1 MKLQGFWDEEELRLM
16 RYWERAFARLFK
28 DRIIFLSGEIV
39 ASAGGGIYSGAADNI
54 IAQLL
59 SLEAEDP
66 EKDIQLY
73 INSPGGDLQ
82 AALAIYDTMQYIKCP
97 VRTICVGMAA
107 SAAALILAGGA
118 KGKRYALP
126 NARIMIHQ
134 PWGAVSGQVT
144 DIKIRADEYMK
155 MRQRV
160 NEILA
165 FHTGQPIEKIARD
178 TERDFFMSPEEAKE
192 YGLIDEVIRYKK
204 PL

>member
-1 MKLQGFWDEEELRLM
+1 MKLQYHEEEEIRMM

-39 ASAGGGIYSGAADNI
+39 SSAGGGIYSGAADNI

-82 AALAIYDTMQYIKCP
+82 AALAIYDTMQLIKCP

-107 SAAALILAGGA
+107 SAAALILAGGE

-126 NARIMIHQ
+126 NSRIMIHQ
-134 PWGAVSGQVT
+134 PWGQVGGQAI
-144 DIKIRADEYMK
+144 DIKIEAEEIMK
-155 MRQRV
+155 LRRKV
-160 NEILA
+160 NEILSQ
-165 FHTGQPIEKIARD
+165 HTGQPVEKIEKD
-178 TERDFFMSPEEAKE
+178 TDRNFWMSAAEAKE
-192 YGLIDEVIRYKK
+192 YGLIDAVITRRS
-204 PL
+204 

>member
-1 MKLQGFWDEEELRLM
+1 MRLQYFEEEELRMM

-39 ASAGGGIYSGAADNI
+39 SSAGGGIYSGAADNI

-59 SLEAEDP
+59 CLEAEDP

-82 AALAIYDTMQYIKCP
+82 AALAIYDAMQYVRCP
-97 VRTICVGMAA
+97 VRTICVGIAA

-126 NARIMIHQ
+126 NSRIMIHQ
-134 PWGAVSGQVT
+134 PWGMVGGQAV
-144 DIKIRADEYMK
+144 DIKIEADEIIK
-155 MRQRV
+155 LRKRV

-165 FHTGQPIEKIARD
+165 FHTGQPVEKVERD
-178 TERDFFMSPEEAKE
+178 TDRNFWMSAEDARG
-192 YGLIDEVIRYKK
+192 YGIVDEVIQPRKK
-204 PL
+204 

>member
-1 MKLQGFWDEEELRLM
+1 MRFQYFEEEELRMM

-59 SLEAEDP
+59 CLEAEDP

-82 AALAIYDTMQYIKCP
+82 AALAIYDAMQYVRCP
-97 VRTICVGMAA
+97 VRTICVGIAA

-126 NARIMIHQ
+126 NSRIMIHQ
-134 PWGAVSGQVT
+134 PWGMVGGQAV
-144 DIKIRADEYMK
+144 DIKIEADEIIK
-155 MRQRV
+155 LRNRV

-165 FHTGQPIEKIARD
+165 HHTGQPKEKVERD
-178 TERDFFMSPEEAKE
+178 TDRNFWMSAEEAKA
-192 YGLIDEVIRYKK
+192 YGIVDEVIQPRKK
-204 PL
+204 

>member
-1 MKLQGFWDEEELRLM
+1 MRLQYFEEEELRMM

-39 ASAGGGIYSGAADNI
+39 SSAGGGIYSGAADNI

-59 SLEAEDP
+59 CLEAEDP

-82 AALAIYDTMQYIKCP
+82 AALAIYDAMQYVRCP
-97 VRTICVGMAA
+97 VRTICVGIAA

-126 NARIMIHQ
+126 NSRIMIHQ
-134 PWGAVSGQVT
+134 PWGMVGGQAV
-144 DIKIRADEYMK
+144 DIKIEADEILK
-155 MRQRV
+155 LRDRV

-165 FHTGQPIEKIARD
+165 HHTGQPKEKIERD
-178 TERDFFMSPEEAKE
+178 TDRNFWMSAEEAKA
-192 YGLIDEVIRYKK
+192 YGIVDEVIQPRKK
-204 PL
+204 

>member
-1 MKLQGFWDEEELRLM
+1 MRYQYFEEEELRMM

-39 ASAGGGIYSGAADNI
+39 SSAGGGIYSGAADNI

-59 SLEAEDP
+59 CLEAEDP

-82 AALAIYDTMQYIKCP
+82 AALAIYDAMQYVRCP
-97 VRTICVGMAA
+97 VRTICVGIAA
-107 SAAALILAGGA
+107 SAAALILVGGA

-126 NARIMIHQ
+126 NSRIMIHQ
-134 PWGAVSGQVT
+134 PWGMVGGQAA
-144 DIKIRADEYMK
+144 DIKIEADEIIK
-155 MRQRV
+155 LRNRV

-165 FHTGQPIEKIARD
+165 HHTGQPVEKIERD
-178 TERDFFMSPEEAKE
+178 TDRNFWMSAEEARA
-192 YGLIDEVIRYKK
+192 YGIVDEVIQPRKK
-204 PL
+204 

>member
-1 MKLQGFWDEEELRLM
+1 MRLQYFEEEELRMM

-59 SLEAEDP
+59 CLEAEDP

-82 AALAIYDTMQYIKCP
+82 AALAIYDAMQYVRCP
-97 VRTICVGMAA
+97 VRTICVGIAA

-126 NARIMIHQ
+126 NSRIMIHQ
-134 PWGAVSGQVT
+134 PWGMVGGQAI
-144 DIKIRADEYMK
+144 DIKIEADEILK
-155 MRQRV
+155 LRDRV
-160 NEILA
+160 NELLA
-165 FHTGQPIEKIARD
+165 YHTGQPKEKIERD
-178 TERDFFMSPEEAKE
+178 TDRNFWMSAEEAKA
-192 YGLIDEVIRYKK
+192 YGIVDEVIQPRKK
-204 PL
+204 

>member
-1 MKLQGFWDEEELRLM
+1 MKLQYFEEEELRMM

-59 SLEAEDP
+59 CLEAEDP

-82 AALAIYDTMQYIKCP
+82 AALAIYDAMQYVRCP
-97 VRTICVGMAA
+97 VRTICVGIAA

-126 NARIMIHQ
+126 NSRIMIHQ
-134 PWGAVSGQVT
+134 PWGMVGGQAA
-144 DIKIRADEYMK
+144 DIKIEADEIIK
-155 MRQRV
+155 LRRRV
-160 NEILA
+160 NEIFA
-165 FHTGQPIEKIARD
+165 FHTGQSVAKIERD
-178 TERDFFMSPEEAKE
+178 TDRNFWMSAEEARG
-192 YGLIDEVIRYKK
+192 YGIVDEVIQPRKK
-204 PL
+204 

>member
-1 MKLQGFWDEEELRLM
+1 MRLQYFEEEELRMM

-39 ASAGGGIYSGAADNI
+39 SSAGGGIYSGAADNI

-59 SLEAEDP
+59 CLEAEDP

-82 AALAIYDTMQYIKCP
+82 AALAIYDAMQYVRCP
-97 VRTICVGMAA
+97 VRTICVGIAA

-126 NARIMIHQ
+126 NSRIMIHQ
-134 PWGAVSGQVT
+134 PWGMVGGQAV
-144 DIKIRADEYMK
+144 DIKIEADEILK
-155 MRQRV
+155 LRDKV

-165 FHTGQPIEKIARD
+165 YHTGQPKEKIERD
-178 TERDFFMSPEEAKE
+178 TDRNFWMSAEEAKA
-192 YGLIDEVIRYKK
+192 YGIVDEVIQPRKK
-204 PL
+204 

>member
-1 MKLQGFWDEEELRLM
+1 MRFQYFEEEELRMM

-39 ASAGGGIYSGAADNI
+39 SSAGGGIYSGAADNV

-59 SLEAEDP
+59 CLEAEDP

-82 AALAIYDTMQYIKCP
+82 AALAIYDAMQYVRCP
-97 VRTICVGMAA
+97 VRTICVGIAA

-126 NARIMIHQ
+126 NSRIMIHQ
-134 PWGAVSGQVT
+134 PWGMVGGQAV
-144 DIKIRADEYMK
+144 DIKIEADEIIK
-155 MRQRV
+155 LRNRV

-165 FHTGQPIEKIARD
+165 QHTGQPKEKVERD
-178 TERDFFMSPEEAKE
+178 TDRNFWMSAEEAKG
-192 YGLIDEVIRYKK
+192 YGVVDEVIQPRKK
-204 PL
+204 

>member
-1 MKLQGFWDEEELRLM
+1 MRMQYFEEEELRMM

-59 SLEAEDP
+59 CLEAEDP

-82 AALAIYDTMQYIKCP
+82 AALAIYDAMQYVRCP
-97 VRTICVGMAA
+97 VRTICVGIAA

-126 NARIMIHQ
+126 NSRIMIHQ
-134 PWGAVSGQVT
+134 PWGMVGGQAV
-144 DIKIRADEYMK
+144 DIKIEADEIIK
-155 MRQRV
+155 LRNRV

-165 FHTGQPIEKIARD
+165 YHTGQPKEKIERD
-178 TERDFFMSPEEAKE
+178 TDRNFWMGAEEAKA
-192 YGLIDEVIRYKK
+192 YGIVDEVIQPRKK
-204 PL
+204 

>member
-1 MKLQGFWDEEELRLM
+1 MQYFEEEELRMM

-59 SLEAEDP
+59 CLEAEDP

-82 AALAIYDTMQYIKCP
+82 AALAIYDAMQYVRCP
-97 VRTICVGMAA
+97 VRTISVGIAA
-107 SAAALILAGGA
+107 SAAALILAGGT

-126 NARIMIHQ
+126 NSRIMIHQ
-134 PWGAVSGQVT
+134 PWGMVGGQAA
-144 DIKIRADEYMK
+144 DIKIEADEIIK
-155 MRQRV
+155 LRRRV

-165 FHTGQPIEKIARD
+165 FHTGQSVEKI
-178 TERDFFMSPEEAKE
+178 ERDADRNFWMSAEEARS
-192 YGLIDEVIRYKK
+192 YGIVDEVIQLRKK
-204 PL
+204 

>member
-1 MKLQGFWDEEELRLM
+1 MKLQYFEEEELRMM

-39 ASAGGGIYSGAADNI
+39 SSAGGGIYSGAADNI

-59 SLEAEDP
+59 CLEAEDP

-82 AALAIYDTMQYIKCP
+82 AALAIYDAMQYVRCP
-97 VRTICVGMAA
+97 VRTICVGIAA

-118 KGKRYALP
+118 QGKRYALP
-126 NARIMIHQ
+126 NSRIMIHQ
-134 PWGAVSGQVT
+134 PWGMVGGQAA
-144 DIKIRADEYMK
+144 DIKIEADEIIK
-155 MRQRV
+155 LRRRV

-165 FHTGQPIEKIARD
+165 FHTGQSVEKIERD
-178 TERDFFMSPEEAKE
+178 TDRNFWMSAEEARG
-192 YGLIDEVIRYKK
+192 YGVVDEVIQPRKK
-204 PL
+204 

>member
-1 MKLQGFWDEEELRLM
+1 MRLQYFEEKELRMM

-59 SLEAEDP
+59 CLEAEDP

-82 AALAIYDTMQYIKCP
+82 AALAIYDAMQYVRCP
-97 VRTICVGMAA
+97 VRTICVGIAA

-126 NARIMIHQ
+126 NSRIMIHQ
-134 PWGAVSGQVT
+134 PWGMVGGQAI
-144 DIKIRADEYMK
+144 DIKIEADEILK
-155 MRQRV
+155 LRDKV
-160 NEILA
+160 NELLSY
-165 FHTGQPIEKIARD
+165 HTGQPKEKIERD
-178 TERDFFMSPEEAKE
+178 TDRNFWMSAEEAKA
-192 YGLIDEVIRYKK
+192 YGIVDEVIQPRKK
-204 PL
+204 

>member
-1 MKLQGFWDEEELRLM
+1 MRFQYFEEEELRMM

-59 SLEAEDP
+59 CLEAEDP

-82 AALAIYDTMQYIKCP
+82 AALAIYDAMQYVRCP
-97 VRTICVGMAA
+97 VRTICVGIAA

-126 NARIMIHQ
+126 NSRIMIHQ
-134 PWGAVSGQVT
+134 PWGVVGGQAV
-144 DIKIRADEYMK
+144 DIKIEADEIIK
-155 MRQRV
+155 LRNRV

-165 FHTGQPIEKIARD
+165 HHTGQPKEKVERD
-178 TERDFFMSPEEAKE
+178 TDRNFWMSAEEAKA
-192 YGLIDEVIRYKK
+192 YGIVDEVIQPRKK
-204 PL
+204 

>member
-1 MKLQGFWDEEELRLM
+1 MRLQYFEEEELRMM

-39 ASAGGGIYSGAADNI
+39 SSAGGGIYSGAADNI

-59 SLEAEDP
+59 CLEAEDP

-82 AALAIYDTMQYIKCP
+82 AALAIYDAMQYVRCP
-97 VRTICVGMAA
+97 VRTICVGIAA

-126 NARIMIHQ
+126 NSRIMIHQ
-134 PWGAVSGQVT
+134 PWGMVGGQAV
-144 DIKIRADEYMK
+144 DIKIEADEILK
-155 MRQRV
+155 LRDRV

-165 FHTGQPIEKIARD
+165 YHTGQPKEKIERD
-178 TERDFFMSPEEAKE
+178 TDRNFWMSAEEAKA
-192 YGLIDEVIRYKK
+192 YGIVDEVIQPRKK
-204 PL
+204 

>member
-1 MKLQGFWDEEELRLM
+1 MKAQLHDEEELRMM

-28 DRIIFLSGEIV
+28 DRIVFLSGEIV

-59 SLEAEDP
+59 CLEAEDP

-82 AALAIYDTMQYIKCP
+82 AALAIYDTMQFVKCP

-107 SAAALILAGGA
+107 SAAALILAGGE

-126 NARIMIHQ
+126 NSRIMIHQ
-134 PWGAVSGQVT
+134 PWGRVGGQAI
-144 DIKIRADEYMK
+144 DIKIEAEEIMK
-155 MRQRV
+155 LRDRV
-160 NEILA
+160 NQLLA
-165 FHTGQPIEKIARD
+165 HHTGQPVEKIERD
-178 TERDFFMSPEEAKE
+178 TDRNFWMSADQAKE
-192 YGLIDEVIRYKK
+192 YGLVDDIIASRA
-204 PL
+204 

>member
-1 MKLQGFWDEEELRLM
+1 MRLQYFEEEELRMM

-59 SLEAEDP
+59 CLEAEDP

-82 AALAIYDTMQYIKCP
+82 AALAIYDAMQYVRCP
-97 VRTICVGMAA
+97 VRTICVGIAA

-126 NARIMIHQ
+126 NSRIMIHQ
-134 PWGAVSGQVT
+134 PWGMVGGQAI
-144 DIKIRADEYMK
+144 DIKIEADEILK
-155 MRQRV
+155 LRDRV
-160 NEILA
+160 NELLA
-165 FHTGQPIEKIARD
+165 HHTGQPKEKIERD
-178 TERDFFMSPEEAKE
+178 TDRNFWMSAEEAKA
-192 YGLIDEVIRYKK
+192 YGIVDEVIQPRKK
-204 PL
+204 

>member
-1 MKLQGFWDEEELRLM
+1 MRLQYFEEEELRMM

-28 DRIIFLSGEIV
+28 DRIVFLSGEIV

-59 SLEAEDP
+59 CLEAEDP

-82 AALAIYDTMQYIKCP
+82 AALAIYDAMQYVRCP
-97 VRTICVGMAA
+97 VRTICVGIAA

-126 NARIMIHQ
+126 NSRIMIHQ
-134 PWGAVSGQVT
+134 PWGMVGGQAA
-144 DIKIRADEYMK
+144 DIKIEAEEILKLRDK
-155 MRQRV
+155 V

-165 FHTGQPIEKIARD
+165 THTGQPREKVARD
-178 TERDFFMSPEEAKE
+178 TDRNFWMSAEEAKV
-192 YGLIDEVIRYKK
+192 YGIVDEVVQPRKK
-204 PL
+204 

>member
-1 MKLQGFWDEEELRLM
+1 MRFQYFEEEELRMM

-39 ASAGGGIYSGAADNI
+39 SSAGGGIYSGAADNV

-59 SLEAEDP
+59 CLEAEDP

-82 AALAIYDTMQYIKCP
+82 AALAIYDAMQYVRCP
-97 VRTICVGMAA
+97 VRTICVGIAA

-126 NARIMIHQ
+126 NSRIMIHQ
-134 PWGAVSGQVT
+134 PWGMVGGQAV
-144 DIKIRADEYMK
+144 DIKIEADEIIK
-155 MRQRV
+155 LRNRV

-165 FHTGQPIEKIARD
+165 HHTGQPKEKVERD
-178 TERDFFMSPEEAKE
+178 TDRNFWMSAEEAKG
-192 YGLIDEVIRYKK
+192 YGVVDEVIQPRKK
-204 PL
+204 

>member
-1 MKLQGFWDEEELRLM
+1 VKLQYHEEEEIRMM

-39 ASAGGGIYSGAADNI
+39 SSAGGGIYSGAADNI

-82 AALAIYDTMQYIKCP
+82 AALAIYDTMQLIKCP

-107 SAAALILAGGA
+107 SAAALILAGGE

-126 NARIMIHQ
+126 NSRIMIHQ
-134 PWGAVSGQVT
+134 PWGQVGGQAI
-144 DIKIRADEYMK
+144 DIKIEAEEIMK
-155 MRQRV
+155 LRRKV
-160 NEILA
+160 NEILSQ
-165 FHTGQPIEKIARD
+165 HTGQPVEKIEKD
-178 TERDFFMSPEEAKE
+178 TDRNFWMSAAEAKE
-192 YGLIDEVIRYKK
+192 YGLIDAVITRRS
-204 PL
+204 

>member
-1 MKLQGFWDEEELRLM
+1 MRSQYFEEEELRMM

-39 ASAGGGIYSGAADNI
+39 SSAGGGIYSGAADNI

-59 SLEAEDP
+59 CLEAEDP

-82 AALAIYDTMQYIKCP
+82 AALAIYDAMQYVRCP
-97 VRTICVGMAA
+97 VRTICVGIAA
-107 SAAALILAGGA
+107 SAAALILVGGA

-126 NARIMIHQ
+126 NSRIMIHQ
-134 PWGAVSGQVT
+134 PWGMVGGQAA
-144 DIKIRADEYMK
+144 DIKIEADEIIK
-155 MRQRV
+155 LRNRV

-165 FHTGQPIEKIARD
+165 HHTGQPVEKIERD
-178 TERDFFMSPEEAKE
+178 TDRNFWMSAEEAKA
-192 YGLIDEVIRYKK
+192 YGIVDEVIQPRKK
-204 PL
+204 

>member
-1 MKLQGFWDEEELRLM
+1 MRFQYFEEEELRMM

-59 SLEAEDP
+59 CLEAEDP

-82 AALAIYDTMQYIKCP
+82 AALAIYDAMQYVRCP
-97 VRTICVGMAA
+97 VRTICVGIAA

-126 NARIMIHQ
+126 NSRIMIHQ
-134 PWGAVSGQVT
+134 PWGMVGGQAV
-144 DIKIRADEYMK
+144 DIKIEADEIIK
-155 MRQRV
+155 LRNRV

-165 FHTGQPIEKIARD
+165 HHTGQPKEKIERD
-178 TERDFFMSPEEAKE
+178 TDRNFWMSAEEAKA
-192 YGLIDEVIRYKK
+192 YGLVDEVIQPRKK
-204 PL
+204 

>member
-1 MKLQGFWDEEELRLM
+1 MKLQYFEEEELRMM

-59 SLEAEDP
+59 CLEAEDP

-82 AALAIYDTMQYIKCP
+82 AALAIYDAMQYVRCP
-97 VRTICVGMAA
+97 VRTICVGIAA

-126 NARIMIHQ
+126 NSRIMIHQ
-134 PWGAVSGQVT
+134 PWGMVGGQAA
-144 DIKIRADEYMK
+144 DIKIEADEIIK
-155 MRQRV
+155 LRQRV

-165 FHTGQPIEKIARD
+165 FHTGQSVEKIERD
-178 TERDFFMSPEEAKE
+178 TDRNFWMSAEEARG
-192 YGLIDEVIRYKK
+192 YGIVDEVIQPRKR
-204 PL
+204 

>member
-178 TERDFFMSPEEAKE
+178 TERDFFMSPDEAKE

>member
-1 MKLQGFWDEEELRLM
+1 MKMQYFEEEELRMM

-28 DRIIFLSGEIV
+28 DRIVFLSGEIV

-59 SLEAEDP
+59 CLEAEDP

-82 AALAIYDTMQYIKCP
+82 AALAIYDAMQYVRCP
-97 VRTICVGMAA
+97 VRTICVGIAA

-126 NARIMIHQ
+126 NSRIMIHQ
-134 PWGAVSGQVT
+134 PWGMVGGQAV
-144 DIKIRADEYMK
+144 DIKIEADEIIK
-155 MRQRV
+155 LRNRV

-165 FHTGQPIEKIARD
+165 HHTGQPKEKVERD
-178 TERDFFMSPEEAKE
+178 TDRNLWMSAEEARA
-192 YGLIDEVIRYKK
+192 YGIVDEVIQPRKK
-204 PL
+204 

>member
-1 MKLQGFWDEEELRLM
+1 MRYQYFEEEELRMM

-39 ASAGGGIYSGAADNI
+39 SSAGGGIYSGAADNI

-59 SLEAEDP
+59 CLEAEDP

-82 AALAIYDTMQYIKCP
+82 AALAIYDAMQYVRCP
-97 VRTICVGMAA
+97 VRTICVGIAA
-107 SAAALILAGGA
+107 SAAALILVGGA

-126 NARIMIHQ
+126 NSRIMIHQ
-134 PWGAVSGQVT
+134 PWGMVGGQAA
-144 DIKIRADEYMK
+144 DIKIEADEIIK
-155 MRQRV
+155 LRNRV

-165 FHTGQPIEKIARD
+165 HHTGQPVEKIERD
-178 TERDFFMSPEEAKE
+178 TDRNLWMSAEEARA
-192 YGLIDEVIRYKK
+192 YGIVDEVIQPRKK
-204 PL
+204 

>member
-1 MKLQGFWDEEELRLM
+1 MKLQYFEEEELRMM

-39 ASAGGGIYSGAADNI
+39 SSAGGGIYSGAADNI

-59 SLEAEDP
+59 CLEAEDP

-82 AALAIYDTMQYIKCP
+82 AALAIYDAMQYVRCP
-97 VRTICVGMAA
+97 VRTICVGIAA

-126 NARIMIHQ
+126 NSRIMIHQ
-134 PWGAVSGQVT
+134 PWGMVGGQAA
-144 DIKIRADEYMK
+144 DIKIEADEIIK
-155 MRQRV
+155 LRRRV

-165 FHTGQPIEKIARD
+165 FHTGQSVEKIERD
-178 TERDFFMSPEEAKE
+178 TDRNFWMSAEEARG
-192 YGLIDEVIRYKK
+192 YGIVDEVIQPRKK
-204 PL
+204 

>member
-1 MKLQGFWDEEELRLM
+1 MRLQYFEEEELRMM

-39 ASAGGGIYSGAADNI
+39 SSAGGYPHSEAADNI

-59 SLEAEDP
+59 CLEAEDP

-82 AALAIYDTMQYIKCP
+82 AALAIYDAMQYVRCP
-97 VRTICVGMAA
+97 VRTICVGIAA

-126 NARIMIHQ
+126 NSRIMIHQ
-134 PWGAVSGQVT
+134 PWGMVGGQAV
-144 DIKIRADEYMK
+144 DIKIEADEILK
-155 MRQRV
+155 LRDRV

-165 FHTGQPIEKIARD
+165 HHTGQPKEKIERD
-178 TERDFFMSPEEAKE
+178 TDRNFWMSAEEAKA
-192 YGLIDEVIRYKK
+192 YGIVDEVIQSRKK
-204 PL
+204 

>member
-1 MKLQGFWDEEELRLM
+1 MRLQYFEEEELRMM

-59 SLEAEDP
+59 CLEAEDP

-82 AALAIYDTMQYIKCP
+82 AALAIYDAMQYVRCP
-97 VRTICVGMAA
+97 VRTICVGIAA

-126 NARIMIHQ
+126 NSRIMIHQ
-134 PWGAVSGQVT
+134 PWGMVGGQAI
-144 DIKIRADEYMK
+144 DIKIEADEILK
-155 MRQRV
+155 LRDKV
-160 NEILA
+160 NELLSY
-165 FHTGQPIEKIARD
+165 HTGQPKEKIERD
-178 TERDFFMSPEEAKE
+178 TDRNFWMSAEEAKA
-192 YGLIDEVIRYKK
+192 YGIVDEVIQPRKK
-204 PL
+204 

>member
-1 MKLQGFWDEEELRLM
+1 VRFQYFEEEELRMM

-59 SLEAEDP
+59 CLEAEDP

-82 AALAIYDTMQYIKCP
+82 AALAIYDAMQYVRCP
-97 VRTICVGMAA
+97 VRTICVGIAA

-126 NARIMIHQ
+126 NSRIMIHQ
-134 PWGAVSGQVT
+134 PWGMVGGQAV
-144 DIKIRADEYMK
+144 DIKIEADEIIK
-155 MRQRV
+155 LRNRV

-165 FHTGQPIEKIARD
+165 YHTGQPKEKIERD
-178 TERDFFMSPEEAKE
+178 TDRNFWMSAEEAKA
-192 YGLIDEVIRYKK
+192 YGIVDEVIQPRKK
-204 PL
+204 

>member
-1 MKLQGFWDEEELRLM
+1 MQYFEEEELRMM

-59 SLEAEDP
+59 CLEAEDP

-82 AALAIYDTMQYIKCP
+82 AALAIYDAMQYVRCP
-97 VRTICVGMAA
+97 VRTISVGIAA
-107 SAAALILAGGA
+107 SAAALILAGGT

-126 NARIMIHQ
+126 NSRIMIHQ
-134 PWGAVSGQVT
+134 PWGMVGGQAA
-144 DIKIRADEYMK
+144 DIKIEADEIIK
-155 MRQRV
+155 LRRRV

-165 FHTGQPIEKIARD
+165 FHTGQSVEKI
-178 TERDFFMSPEEAKE
+178 ERDADRNFWMSAEEARR
-192 YGLIDEVIRYKK
+192 YGIVDEVIQPRKK
-204 PL
+204 

>member
-1 MKLQGFWDEEELRLM
+1 MKLQFPEEEELRMM

-39 ASAGGGIYSGAADNI
+39 SSAGGGIYSGAADNI

-82 AALAIYDTMQYIKCP
+82 ASLAIYDAMQYVRCP
-97 VRTICVGMAA
+97 VRTICVGIAA
-107 SAAALILAGGA
+107 SAAALILAGGK

-126 NARIMIHQ
+126 NSRIMIHQ
-134 PWGAVSGQVT
+134 PWGTVGGQAA
-144 DIKIRADEYMK
+144 DIKIEAAEILKLRDK
-155 MRQRV
+155 V

-165 FHTGQPIEKIARD
+165 YHTGQPKEKIERD
-178 TERDFFMSPEEAKE
+178 TDRNFWMNAEEAKA
-192 YGLIDEVIRYKK
+192 YGIVDEVIPPRKK
-204 PL
+204 G

>member
-1 MKLQGFWDEEELRLM
+1 MRYQYFEEEELRMM

-39 ASAGGGIYSGAADNI
+39 SSAGGGIYSGAADNI

-59 SLEAEDP
+59 CLEAEDP

-82 AALAIYDTMQYIKCP
+82 AALAIYDAMQYVRCP
-97 VRTICVGMAA
+97 VRTICVGIAA
-107 SAAALILAGGA
+107 SAAALILVGGA

-126 NARIMIHQ
+126 NSRIMIHQ
-134 PWGAVSGQVT
+134 PGGMVGGQAA
-144 DIKIRADEYMK
+144 DIKIEADEIIK
-155 MRQRV
+155 LRNRV

-165 FHTGQPIEKIARD
+165 HHTGQPVEKIERD
-178 TERDFFMSPEEAKE
+178 TDRNFWMSAEEARA
-192 YGLIDEVIRYKK
+192 YGIVDEVIQPRKK
-204 PL
+204 

>member
-1 MKLQGFWDEEELRLM
+1 MRLQYFEEEELRMM

-59 SLEAEDP
+59 CLEAEDP

-82 AALAIYDTMQYIKCP
+82 AALAIYDAMQYVRCP
-97 VRTICVGMAA
+97 VRTICVGIAA

-126 NARIMIHQ
+126 NSRIMIHQ
-134 PWGAVSGQVT
+134 PWGMVGGQAV
-144 DIKIRADEYMK
+144 DIKIEADEIIK
-155 MRQRV
+155 LRRRV

-165 FHTGQPIEKIARD
+165 HHTGQPVEKIERD
-178 TERDFFMSPEEAKE
+178 TDRNFWMSAEEAKA
-192 YGLIDEVIRYKK
+192 YGIVDEVIQPRKK
-204 PL
+204 